1 MINLLKNG
9 NVDMSNKAKIRE
21 EIKYLNPMDDNLF
34 SKMGEHKDFCREL
47 VQIILKDTKIKVKS
61 NQPQVTLKKL
71 QGRSLLIDLECIL
84 SNAVITN
91 VEVQK
96 ENNADHQRRVRYH
109 GSMLTTNITDPS
121 TDFKNIPN
129 VIVIYI
135 TAFDVFSKKKTIY
148 HIDRVV
154 RETQD
159 TVDNGFNEIYV
170 NSAVDDGSEIAL
182 LMKYFVGKDVDMDK
196 ARKLFPNTV
205 KLKEYYTNTE
215 KGIEIMTDLVKKLV
229 KEEEK
234 QIREDTRREI
244 VQNLKRENLEISLIQ
259 KISGWSIEK
268 ILDCPV

>member
-1 MINLLKNG
+1 
-9 NVDMSNKAKIRE
+9 
-21 EIKYLNPMDDNLF
+21 
-34 SKMGEHKDFCREL
+34 
-47 VQIILKDTKIKVKS
+47 
-61 NQPQVTLKKL
+61 
-71 QGRSLLIDLECIL
+71 
-84 SNAVITN
+84 
-91 VEVQK
+91 
-96 ENNADHQRRVRYH
+96 
-109 GSMLTTNITDPS
+109 MLTTNITDPS

-215 KGIEIMTDLVKKLV
+215 KGVEIMSDLVEKLL
-229 KEEEK
+229 KEEEAE
-234 QIREDTRREI
+234 IRDERTREM
-244 VQNLKRENLEISLIQ
+244 VEVLKRRKVDISVI
-259 KISGWSIEK
+259 KEASGWSEEQIQA
-268 ILDCPV
+268 CPV